1 VKLKELFNN
10 LGKPGDISESVGLFY
25 TIMHLWRIFYLEDLI
40 DSSPEALAT
49 ANYLVKA
56 GVLQSLMRIASR
68 GFDCTFFSKEYNRLV
83 PYRAIE
89 SIFAAT
95 QSSNKEK
102 DWYIDVFLDE
112 SLNTFDTLYR
122 MMCGEITSIEA
133 MLACQLVGNASCTVN
148 GTRWIIEHPKIMGK
162 MSTFLWTMFN
172 LAYTT
177 HMQYEE
183 RQVYFMTQQAYTK
196 LQFVEPNE
204 AYDVHR
210 FSTDDVHM
218 VHLLCSLCNVCAA
231 HPDDEPMER
240 IEPGLLSCVHFGVF
254 DHAGTVLYGSI
265 LNDISY
271 KERMLEKFLSFFS
284 WTTFQ
289 IASQKALI
297 DQLKSRP
304 SHREDQPLFFDRNR
318 DSKSNSVL
326 AILNT
331 HAIHIDY
338 DKGSNFV
345 TLAMVFL
352 LKEDEDIAMEVIR
365 WIGDTLIDLSHST
378 FHVPMPNIT
387 DKPTSVKRIVLET
400 MLKFGGST
408 FYNEAGGT
416 VHPSG
421 WVTCS
426 HVTMNLWMS

>member
-1 VKLKELFNN
+1 
-10 LGKPGDISESVGLFY
+10 
-25 TIMHLWRIFYLEDLI
+25 MHIWRIFYLEDLV
-40 DSSPEALAT
+40 DSFPEALAT

-56 GVLQSLMRIASR
+56 GVIQSMMRIAAR
-68 GFDCTFFSKEYNRLV
+68 GFNRTFFSKEYNRLV

-89 SIFAAT
+89 SVFAAT

-102 DWYIDVFLDE
+102 DWYIDIFIDK
-112 SLNTFDTLYR
+112 SLNAYNTLYR
-122 MMCGEITSIEA
+122 MMSGEITSIEA
-133 MLACQLVGNASCTVN
+133 ILACQLVGNISCTVN

-162 MSTFLWTMFN
+162 MSTFLWTMYD
-172 LAYTT
+172 LTYTT
-177 HMQYEE
+177 YSQHED

-196 LQFVEPNE
+196 IQFVEPNE
-204 AYDVHR
+204 AYNVQR
-210 FSTDDVHM
+210 FTTGDIHM
-218 VHLLCSLCNVCAA
+218 VHLMCSLCNVCAA

-240 IEPGLLSCVHFGVF
+240 IEPGLFSCVREGVF
-254 DHAGTVLYGSI
+254 DHAGTVLYGTI
-265 LNDISY
+265 LNDINY

-289 IASQKALI
+289 IKSQKALI
-297 DQLKSRP
+297 EQLKSRP
-304 SHREDQPLFFDRNR
+304 SHREDRPLFFDRDR

-352 LKEDEDIAMEVIR
+352 LKTDEDIAMEVIR

-408 FYNEAGGT
+408 YYNETGT
-416 VHPSG
+416 AMQPSG
-421 WVTCS
+421 L
-426 HVTMNLWMS
+426 H